1 MTYLI
6 IGLILTFSIFF
17 FEKKKNTGFFYW
29 TLCIILILLAG
40 LRNYVGGDTIGYM
53 NMWDSLPT
61 FNQKFEFL
69 SLTNLYQPFWYV
81 INAIAKYIY
90 DDFVTI
96 QIILAIIVNFSIF
109 TLFDKYSNYR
119 FTCVL
124 IYYLMTY
131 PYFNFEILRESLSI
145 SILIISMPFLI
156 KKKWIKYFL
165 LSIIAFLFHSSAII
179 LFFLPFSINLFNKK
193 VNLKSMTYII
203 ILTFLLGNSYTINF
217 IIDNLFPFLAPLAEI
232 YSEWEW
238 SAIGYFIASLKCLFV
253 FLLIVLRQKH
263 NISQVMIDV
272 PLKIYMF
279 FTILSLTMPIAQRFQ
294 NYFILFFIIGL
305 VDLLWRFK
313 GKELVIKNTI
323 LLFFTSITIHYYLQD
338 TSGLTGEKS
347 RFGQRFYPYY
357 SVFDEVKEKDI
368 YIRKS
373 IYYNISKYDY

>member
-1 MTYLI
+1 MIYLI
-6 IGLILTFSIFF
+6 IGLVLTFSIFF

-165 LSIIAFLFHSSAII
+165 LSTIAFLFHSSAII
-179 LFFLPFSINLFNKK
+179 LFFLPFGINLLSKK

-238 SAIGYFIASLKCLFV
+238 SAIGYFIAFLKCLFV

-313 GKELVIKNTI
+313 GKELVIKHTI

-338 TSGLTGEKS
+338 TTALTGEKS

-357 SVFDEVKEKDI
+357 SVFDEVNEKDI